1 MSPYVAWTPVAGDHE
16 IAPPWKFWKPPP
28 RSCPVIS
35 GLVGSPSTP
44 VLPPSAS
51 HSGSTGA
58 VTANG
63 RDASGAAALT
73 TDGAAEVLAAGVEG
87 DEAVSVVVPGDDV
100 ALGADVGLGSGVGS
114 A

>member
-1 MSPYVAWTPVAGDHE
+1 
-16 IAPPWKFWKPPP
+16 
-28 RSCPVIS
+28 
-35 GLVGSPSTP
+35 
-44 VLPPSAS
+44 
-51 HSGSTGA
+51 

-73 TDGAAEVLAAGVEG
+73 TDGAAGGSIEVLAAGVEG
-87 DEAVSVVVPGDDV
+87 DEAVSVVVEPTLAESLGVALAAGVVPGSAVVPGDDV